1 MKKSIVF
8 VLVVTMLLFTA
19 VIPQKTYATNL
30 TTISNGAENFINQ
43 EPGKKMFNE
52 ENEKNFVDSMYWI
65 MLGIALAVAVI
76 VGLILSIQYITSGV
90 EGKAKYK
97 EKLVP
102 YGVGVVVAL
111 GAFGIWRLV
120 LELIQKVFN

>member
-8 VLVVTMLLFTA
+8 VLVFTMLMFTA
-19 VIPQKTYATNL
+19 LVPQKTYATNL
-30 TTISNGAENFINQ
+30 TVISNGAENFINQ
-43 EPGKKMFNE
+43 KPGKELINE
-52 ENEKNFVDSMYWI
+52 ENERSFVDNMYWI
-65 MLGIALAVAVI
+65 MLGIAFAVAVI
-76 VGLILSIQYITSGV
+76 VGLILAIQYITAGV

-111 GAFGIWRLV
+111 GAFGIWKLV
-120 LELIQKVFN
+120 LELMQNVF